1 MRVRVRPT
9 HKTLFM
15 RVDFPGRRRR
25 EGQRWD
31 PSAAHPVRVSFSGST
46 SRTCSSTIGCLVFVS
61 TRNRVT
67 SFFPGASSCS
77 QLRPVD
83 PPQSPR
89 ACRCRGVPDWQV
101 RVCDRGV
108 RGVLERG
115 GCSRPRF
122 AHRLANNRPFTGLAL
137 EGSLFANPSFSRL
150 PEVGVEPT
158 RHCWQRI
165 LSPPRLPFRHSGS
178 RARKRPEILRIP
190 APRRQPPSRCPREAG
205 NELRFRLPRLLP
217 A

>member
-101 RVCDRGV
+101 RVCDRGFAEFLNAV
-108 RGVLERG
+108 AAADRGLLTDWRTTAPLRVG
-115 GCSRPRF
+115 PQ
-122 AHRLANNRPFTGLAL
+122 RLALRKPLVFKNAGGGSRTHTPLLATDFECVRLGRTFGGHLTDMHFSGTTRRP
-137 EGSLFANPSFSRL
+137 
-150 PEVGVEPT
+150 
-158 RHCWQRI
+158 
-165 LSPPRLPFRHSGS
+165 PPRAIQERRG
-178 RARKRPEILRIP
+178 RA
-190 APRRQPPSRCPREAG
+190 
-205 NELRFRLPRLLP
+205 
-217 A
+217 